1 VADEAKGPRTETIVR
16 QFDADGA
23 LTSET
28 ISVVTQVTPEGAEPP
43 GQYL

>member
-16 QFDADGA
+16 QFGADGA
-23 LTSET
+23 LTPET
-28 ISVVTQVTPEGAEPP
+28 VVTQTTPEVAELP